1 MSFQNASLTATATES
16 IQFDGRALSLGSG
29 TLPAPPN
36 QTVPSDAAAT
46 HRSSPTFTNSQS
58 KITTSLTIA
67 SPEPIQSGILNTTP
81 TSTTNPTSS
90 STSSSPPL
98 QNHQQRQ
105 STSPSPVTSSNQ
117 LDSDAVTT
125 TVLSILNN
133 NSLLSQSQNSQ
144 FQFGTGAGG
153 VSAVS
158 SGISKTGNSRF
169 EPVVNMP
176 PPDSPHAEP
185 APRKRRRK
193 REDPQSC
200 FTNSEVS
207 FFFYDQA
214 FRVNRGLTTFLF
226 SDEGIRF

>member
-1 MSFQNASLTATATES
+1 MLIFQNASLTATATES

-67 SPEPIQSGILNTTP
+67 SPDPIQSGILNTTTP

-90 STSSSPPL
+90 SASSPPL
-98 QNHQQRQ
+98 HNHQQRQ
-105 STSPSPVTSSNQ
+105 SASSSPVTSSNQ
-117 LDSDAVTT
+117 LDADAVTT

-144 FQFGTGAGG
+144 FQFGIGAGG
-153 VSAVS
+153 VSAA
-158 SGISKTGNSRF
+158 SGVTKTGNLRF

-200 FTNSEVS
+200 FTNSEV
-207 FFFYDQA
+207 
-214 FRVNRGLTTFLF
+214 N
-226 SDEGIRF
+226 

>member
-1 MSFQNASLTATATES
+1 MTATATES

-36 QTVPSDAAAT
+36 QTVPTDAAAT

-67 SPEPIQSGILNTTP
+67 SPDPIQSGIINTTP

-90 STSSSPPL
+90 STSPSPL
-98 QNHQQRQ
+98 HNHQQRQ
-105 STSPSPVTSSNQ
+105 SASSSPVTSSNQ
-117 LDSDAVTT
+117 LDADVVTS

-144 FQFGTGAGG
+144 FQFGIGAGG
-153 VSAVS
+153 VSAA
-158 SGISKTGNSRF
+158 SGVTKTGNLRF

-200 FTNSEVS
+200 FTNSEVTFS
-207 FFFYDQA
+207 NYLQL
-214 FRVNRGLTTFLF
+214 NR
-226 SDEGIRF
+226 RH

>member
-1 MSFQNASLTATATES
+1 MFPTPMIIQIFAYFQNASLTATATES

-29 TLPAPPN
+29 ALPAPPN

-58 KITTSLTIA
+58 KITTSITIA
-67 SPEPIQSGILNTTP
+67 SPEPT
-81 TSTTNPTSS
+81 TTNPI
-90 STSSSPPL
+90 STSTSPSPSPL
-98 QNHQQRQ
+98 HNHQQRQ
-105 STSPSPVTSSNQ
+105 SASSSPVTPSNQ
-117 LDSDAVTT
+117 LDSDVVTS

-133 NSLLSQSQNSQ
+133 NSLLTQSQNSQ

-153 VSAVS
+153 VSAA
-158 SGISKTGNSRF
+158 SGVTKTGNLRF

-200 FTNSEVS
+200 FTNSEVNFKLLS
-207 FFFYDQA
+207 ILNCRD
-214 FRVNRGLTTFLF
+214 
-226 SDEGIRF
+226 

>member
-1 MSFQNASLTATATES
+1 MNRNIKNSNSIFNFFKNCSLQNASLTATATES

-36 QTVPSDAAAT
+36 QSVPSDAAAT
-46 HRSSPTFTNSQS
+46 HRSSPTFTNSPS
-58 KITTSLTIA
+58 KLTTSLTIA
-67 SPEPIQSGILNTTP
+67 SSPDHPIQSVP
-81 TSTTNPTSS
+81 TSTTTNPTSS
-90 STSSSPPL
+90 SPL

-105 STSPSPVTSSNQ
+105 SVSPSPVTSSNQ
-117 LDSDAVTT
+117 LDSDAVAT
-125 TVLSILNN
+125 TVLNLLNN
-133 NSLLSQSQNSQ
+133 NSLLAQSQNSP
-144 FQFGTGAGG
+144 FQFGSNTGG
-153 VSAVS
+153 VSVA

-207 FFFYDQA
+207 FN
-214 FRVNRGLTTFLF
+214 V
-226 SDEGIRF
+226 

>member
-1 MSFQNASLTATATES
+1 MTATATES

-67 SPEPIQSGILNTTP
+67 SPDPIQSGIINTTP

-90 STSSSPPL
+90 STSPSPL
-98 QNHQQRQ
+98 HNHQQRQ
-105 STSPSPVTSSNQ
+105 SASSSPVTSSNQ
-117 LDSDAVTT
+117 LDADVVTS

-144 FQFGTGAGG
+144 FQFGIGAGG
-153 VSAVS
+153 VSAA
-158 SGISKTGNSRF
+158 SGVTKTGNLRF

-200 FTNSEVS
+200 FTNSEVTFS
-207 FFFYDQA
+207 NYLPL
-214 FRVNRGLTTFLF
+214 NR
-226 SDEGIRF
+226 